1 MIRCQQCGA
10 YHDVFAI
17 QPRFGFPD
25 AYLAVPEN
33 ERERR
38 TKSGRDWCVIRHG
51 TSAGDR
57 YFLRATL
64 PFAVHG
70 EPRPYSWGIWVEIDK
85 VGYDRATELWDVNP
99 ETSEPPI
106 PAVVANHLP
115 GYPETLDLPGSLHLA
130 PVGVAP
136 KFLLERSLDHALARE
151 QRAGVHPE
159 RVLEWASPFL
169 HQNPGR

>member
-70 EPRPYSWGIWVEIDK
+70 EPRPYSWGIWVEIDRLAMTGRLSFGMLIRK
-85 VGYDRATELWDVNP
+85 LPNLRFPPSWLTTCPAIRKLWTYRVRY
-99 ETSEPPI
+99 TSRQLESLQ
-106 PAVVANHLP
+106 NFFSK
-115 GYPETLDLPGSLHLA
+115 DL
-130 PVGVAP
+130 
-136 KFLLERSLDHALARE
+136 
-151 QRAGVHPE
+151 
-159 RVLEWASPFL
+159 
-169 HQNPGR
+169 